1 MTIEQIL
8 EAYILEHPEYWEFEN
23 EAKEVAILKE
33 LCNNKTIKQRI
44 SNKQNCSYPFEDRSL
59 FNTQK
64 YMILH
69 S

>member
-1 MTIEQIL
+1 MEQIL
-8 EAYILEHPEYWEFEN
+8 ERYILEHPDYWEFEN

-33 LCNNKTIKQRI
+33 LCDNKTIKRNI
-44 SNKQNCSYPFEDRSL
+44 NCSLPSEDRSL
-59 FNTQK
+59 FNSQK